1 MLSTFMSSLF
11 SFLTATCFLLTISH
25 SAIGQCKTD
34 SSLVYRNVLLNPNIE
49 SDIESAFAYF
59 EKGVLEDLKNHDTI
73 GAVNKL
79 RIISNGQMEL
89 GAVYESEAT
98 IIKAK
103 KLIEKLPITPM
114 TREARWGIY
123 SSLGQ
128 VYRNIDSYNN
138 AIQYYEKGLIYS
150 RNAIDSL
157 MLINNKANVLVD
169 MGKFDLAQ
177 KEFET
182 AYKKSEN
189 LSDKLIQARVLDNW
203 GYAQSKSY
211 NPDGLENMLRALE
224 LRKES
229 NDLRGIYS
237 SYRHLAL
244 HYYDRNQDE
253 EALDYA
259 EKAYKLAKT
268 INSPSFIENSL
279 TNLLKVKKDP
289 ISSEFIAL
297 TDSIKLAKLQIQNKY
312 SAMQYNIAK
321 EKEKTEA
328 NRLLQ
333 EQEKRKRQ
341 VYQFIG
347 ILLIIALIAL
357 YYIQKAISRKNLLQ
371 QIYKTETRISKKVHD
386 EVANDVYH
394 LMNKIHLKIREHNT
408 LLDDLEE
415 IYKKT
420 RDISR
425 ENSELTIEEDFSNQL
440 SNLLHSYQS
449 ENTRITI
456 QNISKVNWKSVSNL
470 KKTSIYRVLQELMT
484 NMKKHSESTQ
494 VLLSFEQNRG
504 KIQIKYR
511 DNGVGCHIKNKNGLQ
526 NAENRIKAMKGNIN
540 FDSSPRKGFLATI
553 TI

>member
-1 MLSTFMSSLF
+1 MLSTSRTSLF
-11 SFLTATCFLLTISH
+11 LFFTLICFFLTISH
-25 SAIGQCKTD
+25 SAFGQNKTD
-34 SSLVYRNVLLNPNIE
+34 SYLVYRNILLNPSIE

-59 EKGVLEDLKNHDTI
+59 EKEVLEDLDNHDTI
-73 GAVNKL
+73 SAVNKL
-79 RIISNGQMEL
+79 RIISNGQMEM

-103 KLIEKLPITPM
+103 KLIEKLPITPI

-224 LRKES
+224 LREES

-244 HYYDRNQDE
+244 HYNERGQSD
-253 EALDYA
+253 EALNYA
-259 EKAYKLAKT
+259 EKAYELAKT

-279 TNLLKVKKDP
+279 ANLLKIKKDP
-289 ISSEFIAL
+289 ISNEFITL
-297 TDSIKLAKLQIQNKY
+297 TDSIKLAKLLVQNKY